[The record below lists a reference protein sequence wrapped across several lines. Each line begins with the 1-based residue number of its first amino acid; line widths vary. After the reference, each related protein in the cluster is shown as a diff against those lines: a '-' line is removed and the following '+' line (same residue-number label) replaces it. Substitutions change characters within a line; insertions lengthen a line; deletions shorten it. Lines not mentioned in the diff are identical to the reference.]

1 MAWPDDF
8 VSQRVPISRS
18 QQNIYSGVLQ
28 DTDPALYLI
37 GRSYR
42 FHAIELP
49 VFLAALN
56 AAILANPVQLCVLEE
71 PATGVGY
78 PDLVLRLQFD
88 DIVVVRPEGENPSG
102 RDGGD
107 LTGTWDDG
115 ILAKPLVRYIV
126 HTDDRDRVSGF
137 TVETHH
143 MLLDGGA
150 TGLIEADLA
159 RNLGAGGVVETPS
172 VIDGLVRLAEANS
185 REARKAG
192 EALERLSDVV
202 KREITDEARHGGGG
216 QVRQDSPGTAA
227 RGILRESVLICG
239 PGYDRV
245 LALSERNQVPL
256 NVLVAAAAV
265 AVDASLRQ
273 STESLLVH
281 AVDNR
286 FGDPDLGVASC
297 LVNSVA
303 QSFRFPAFASVRDV
317 VRALDRGYV
326 KALRRRWLRE
336 EQYRRMYMAINRTPN
351 VEALTL
357 NFLRE
362 PCAPGLRPYLC
373 EPPTTTDIGPVEGL
387 TVASVLDEEHRTLNL
402 GIWIRADLPEGTA
415 PSGIGE
421 RIAAALEFM
430 TALWDNPIA
439 MAVDEWFE
447 VGGAGNLCRA
457 DQTARADQTGGADQS
472 PSAWFLD
479 RAGSVDQTLERR
491 QFVYPWLGWLL
502 ENGASPGDVLV
513 FTDDNTDKTIDLLI
527 ACHLAGCGYSVCDT
541 DGEVRLRADSIA
553 AHGDGIATHV
563 VHVAAAELAAEWGD
577 DLSELIRERIDQVS
591 GDARLG
597 ARTAY
602 VMPTS
607 GSTGQPKLVRVTHGS
622 LAIFCQAVRKAYG
635 WGPNDTIL
643 QLAPLTSDISV
654 EEIFCGAL
662 CGSALVRSTATRA
675 GDLAALAG
683 DLEAKHPT
691 VIDVPTA
698 VWHLLC
704 DDADALDAVRH
715 SDLRQVVIGGEPI
728 RSTAVDKW
736 IGSAATQGISLLST
750 YGPTE
755 TTVIATYL
763 PIACDP
769 TGAKSSTRLRLGR
782 PIVPNTVFIAFG
794 EVVIVGD
801 LVAAGYL
808 GTEGSGFGSVT
819 GTDGSQRRAYAT
831 ADRVTLDGEDFPVF
845 SGRRDA
851 IVKVAGKRVDTAEVM
866 RRVSADPEVVDV
878 AVEVHN
884 GGLGVWVETHRTL
897 AGADDSEAI
906 ARIRHLLGS
915 LRISSFFVVGVGC
928 IPRKPNGKVD
938 SESLLAM
945 PQSVEAAGSPAE
957 TDAKAAGLAEVW
969 SRHLGRP
976 IAAGSSLMDEGI
988 GSLDLIRI
996 LPDTRRYLGR
1006 HLSILDLISSD
1017 TAVNLV
1023 RDTPVRDGWMDERT
1037 AAEIECDL
1045 AAVTRPMAGAGPTGN
1060 HRAISRGEPEIIVL
1074 GASGILGTGFA
1085 QAVLEIKRSGA
1096 QCPGV
1101 ILATRAAAPERDPW
1115 VALRGVEGVRIE
1127 RISPEL
1133 DPGEL
1138 DDLMRD
1144 TGARTIVNCIGNTNV
1159 LVPYRELRFA
1169 NVELVSTITQ
1179 ACANHGARLV
1189 HLSTFVVNA
1198 DVTAARVTDPRDAP
1212 YPYAA
1217 SKSLAEL
1224 AVAGSGDAVD
1234 FTIVRL
1240 PRVLGDRAQLRD
1252 SADILVSVIDACV
1265 ALQAYPTVGLT
1276 EEVTTGSA
1284 AAKSILGLLP
1294 ELSDSAGLGRGLTV
1308 LRGEA
1313 VLYAELL
1320 SEFAGEA
1327 VDPVGWKYRLDR
1339 SDWAKRNP
1347 RRWSVVDGWISLGM
1361 RLGERS
1367 YAEFLAG
1374 YPTIDLDIDSV
1385 AEIVPTV
1392 TSLRDL
1398 FAH

>member
-1 MAWPDDF
+1 M
-8 VSQRVPISRS
+8 
-18 QQNIYSGVLQ
+18 LQ
-28 DTDPALYLI
+28 DADPALYLI

-42 FHAIELP
+42 LHPIELP
-49 VFLAALN
+49 IFLAALN
-56 AAILANPVQLCVLEE
+56 AAILASPVQLCVLEE
-71 PATGVGY
+71 PETGVGY
-78 PDLVLRLQFD
+78 PDLVLRLQFE
-88 DIVVVRPEGENPSG
+88 DIVDVRPDGASPREDGELSRTWHSG
-102 RDGGD
+102 
-107 LTGTWDDG
+107 
-115 ILAKPLVRYIV
+115 IIAKPLVRFTV
-126 HTDDRDRVSGF
+126 RTDDRGDVSGF
-137 TVETHH
+137 SVETHH
-143 MLLDGGA
+143 MLIDGGA
-150 TGLIEADLA
+150 TGIIEADLA
-159 RNLGAGGVVETPS
+159 RNLDAGGVAETPS
-172 VIDGLVRLAEANS
+172 VIDGLVRLAEANR

-202 KREITDEARHGGGG
+202 KRELADEARHGGYG
-216 QVRQDSPGTAA
+216 QVRQDGPGTAA
-227 RGILRESVLICG
+227 RGILRESVLVRG
-239 PGYDRV
+239 AGYDRV

-265 AVDASLRQ
+265 AVDASIRQ

-286 FGDPDLGVASC
+286 FGDPDLNVASC

-303 QSFRFPAFASVRDV
+303 QSFRFPAFAAVRDV

-351 VEALTL
+351 VEAVTL

-373 EPPTTTDIGPVEGL
+373 EPPSTTDIGPVEGL

-402 GIWIRADLPEGTA
+402 GIWSRADAPEGTA
-415 PSGIGE
+415 PAGVGE

-430 TALWDNPIA
+430 TAWWDKPIA
-439 MAVDEWFE
+439 MAVDDWFE
-447 VGGAGNLCRA
+447 VGGAGKLCRA
-457 DQTARADQTGGADQS
+457 DQTARADQCPA
-472 PSAWFLD
+472 AWFLD
-479 RAGSVDQTLERR
+479 RAGGVHQTLERR
-491 QFVYPWLGWLL
+491 RFVYPWLGWLL
-502 ENGASPGDVLV
+502 NNGTSPGDVLV
-513 FTDDNTDKTIDLLI
+513 FTDDDTDKTIDLLI

-541 DGEVRLRADSIA
+541 DGEVRLRADTIA
-553 AHGDGIATHV
+553 AQGDGIATHV
-563 VHVAAAELAAEWGD
+563 VDVAAAELAAECD
-577 DLSELIRERIDQVS
+577 DPSALVRERIDLVS
-591 GDARLG
+591 ADAHLG

-622 LAIFCQAVRKAYG
+622 LAIFCQAVRNAYG

-662 CGSALVRSTATRA
+662 CGSELVRSTATRA

-683 DLEAKHPT
+683 DLLAKQPT

-704 DDADALDAVRH
+704 DDDDVLDAVRH
-715 SDLRQVVIGGEPI
+715 SNLRQVVIGGEPI
-728 RSTAVDKW
+728 RPTAVDKW
-736 IGSAATQGISLLST
+736 IGSAAAQGISLIST

-755 TTVIATYL
+755 ATVIATYL
-763 PIACDP
+763 PIDCEL
-769 TGAKSSTRLRLGR
+769 TGAESSTRLRLGR

-794 EVVIVGD
+794 EVVLVGD

-808 GTEGSGFGSVT
+808 GIEGSGFGSVT

-831 ADRVTLDGEDFPVF
+831 ADRVTVDGEDFPVF

-851 IVKVAGKRVDTAEVM
+851 IVKISGKRVDTAEVM
-866 RRVSADPEVVDV
+866 RRISADPAVVDV

-884 GGLGVWVETHRTL
+884 GGLGVWVETHRTR
-897 AGADDSEAI
+897 AGGDDAEAI
-906 ARIRHLLGS
+906 ARIRKLLGS
-915 LRISSFFVVGVGC
+915 LRVSSFFVVGVGR

-938 SESLLAM
+938 GDNLLTM
-945 PQSVEAAGSPAE
+945 PQSAEASGSPAVA
-957 TDAKAAGLAEVW
+957 DAKAAGLAEVW

-976 IAAGSSLMDEGI
+976 IAADSSLLDEGI

-1006 HLSILDLISSD
+1006 HLSILDLISCD
-1017 TAVNLV
+1017 TASNLV
-1023 RDTPVRDGWMDERT
+1023 RDAPLGDGWMDERT

-1045 AAVTRPMAGAGPTGN
+1045 TAVTRPMAVAGPTGN
-1060 HRAISRGEPEIIVL
+1060 HRAISRSEPEIIVL

-1101 ILATRAAAPERDPW
+1101 ILATRASAPERDPW
-1115 VALRGVEGVRIE
+1115 VALRDVEGVRIE
-1127 RISPEL
+1127 RISPQL

-1159 LVPYRELRFA
+1159 LVPYRELRLA
-1169 NVELVSTITQ
+1169 NVELVSMITQ

-1198 DVTAARVTDPRDAP
+1198 DVTAARVTDPRNAP

-1252 SADILVSVIDACV
+1252 SADILVSVIDACI

-1276 EEVTTGSA
+1276 EEVTTGGA
-1284 AAKSILGLLP
+1284 AARSILGLLP
-1294 ELSDSAGLGRGLTV
+1294 ELSDSAGLGHGLTV

-1313 VLYAELL
+1313 VVYTDLL

-1327 VDPVGWKYRLDR
+1327 VDPMEWKQRLDR
-1339 SDWAKRNP
+1339 SDWASRNP

-1361 RLGERS
+1361 RLGGRS
-1367 YAEFLAG
+1367 YAEFLTG

-1385 AEIVPTV
+1385 AEIVPPV

-1398 FAH
+1398 FAR